1 EEFLFYYNLCH
12 QKSLQKTEK
21 LFSFIQPIVF
31 IVIGILIVSIYLSI
45 LYPMFSMVNQ
55 I

>member
-1 EEFLFYYNLCH
+1 
-12 QKSLQKTEK
+12 TEK